1 MGEIAPTQRDL
12 VFSYLRMINQAAADV
27 QIGMYAD
34 YFTSYM
40 TASDNIR
47 RHGEIVQHPRTGA
60 PISNPYIPVRDSAA
74 KMLKTF
80 KLRTG
85 DLSVCCPLIAVC
97 LRMPG
102 HKTIVVGIPSAT
114 GSDACEKA
122 LSYYPKATLAETIPQ
137 EPTP

>member
-1 MGEIAPTQRDL
+1 MGEIAPPQRDL
-12 VFSYLRMINQAAADV
+12 VCSYLRMINQAAAEV

-60 PISNPYIPVRDSAA
+60 PIPNPYIPVRDSAA

-85 DLSVCCPLIAVC
+85 GLSIGRSLIAVC
-97 LRMPG
+97 LRMPAN
-102 HKTIVVGIPSAT
+102 KTIVVGIPSDN
-114 GSDACEKA
+114 GGDACEQA
-122 LSYYPKATLAETIPQ
+122 LSYYPKALGAATIPQ